1 MKAYIK
7 QIAIEDDDGE
17 QIAIIKHDV
26 DFMYKVELTNG
37 AYLVPDEFRFIA
49 KCLKMEI
56 LSKDLEV

>member
-1 MKAYIK
+1 MKAYIE
-7 QIAIEDDDGE
+7 QISIEDDDGE

-26 DFMYKVELTNG
+26 DFMYKVELANG

-49 KCLKMEI
+49 KCLEMKI

>member
-1 MKAYIK
+1 MKAYIE
-7 QIAIEDDDGE
+7 QISIEDDDGE

-26 DFMYKVELTNG
+26 DFMYKVELTTG

-49 KCLKMEI
+49 KCLEMEI